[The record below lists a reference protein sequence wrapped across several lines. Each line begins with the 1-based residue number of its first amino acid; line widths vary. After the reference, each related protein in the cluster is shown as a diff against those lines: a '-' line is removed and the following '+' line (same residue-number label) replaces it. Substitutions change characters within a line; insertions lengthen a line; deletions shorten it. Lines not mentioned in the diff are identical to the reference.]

1 MRGSVFGTRR
11 ERVLRKHTR
20 RAVKAAFAVALGVA
34 LILGFTVSSGQSAPP
49 TISLGTKNFTEV
61 FILGQLY
68 KQALQAKGYKVSYHE
83 NIGST
88 EITDT
93 ALTSGKINMYSE
105 YTGIIVSVVG
115 HVNAPQ
121 KSAQATYNR
130 AKKIEEK
137 RGFTLFAKTP
147 FYDVDAMGV
156 PTSTAKK
163 YGLRTVAD
171 LKKVPSLSVCGF
183 PEFQTR
189 YSGLVG
195 LRKAYGITKVK
206 FVPLAGI
213 SVYAA
218 MDAGKCKVGD
228 VFTTDPQLLPGPAA
242 PGTAGQ
248 HGKYTVLRDTK
259 NIFGFQNAV
268 PVVSKK
274 LAAALGPKFRRTV
287 DAVSAKLTLR
297 AMGTMNKAVAIDKQ
311 SPKAVADAFLKAN
324 GLK

>member
-1 MRGSVFGTRR
+1 VVSS
-11 ERVLRKHTR
+11 KHTR
-20 RAVKAAFAVALGVA
+20 RGLNAAIAVALGVA
-34 LILGFTVSSGQSAPP
+34 LLLGVARQAQSAGP

-61 FILGQLY
+61 YILGQLY
-68 KQALQAKGYKVSYHE
+68 KQALEAKGYKVSYHE

-88 EITDT
+88 EITDA
-93 ALTSGKINMYSE
+93 ALTSGKINMYAE

-121 KSAQATYNR
+121 KSARATYLK
-130 AKKIEEK
+130 AKAIEEK
-137 RGFTLFAKTP
+137 RGFTLFNKTP
-147 FYDVDAMGV
+147 FYDVDAVGV
-156 PTSTAKK
+156 LTSTAKK
-163 YGLRTVAD
+163 YGLHTVAD
-171 LKKVPSLSVCGF
+171 LKKVPGLSVCGF

-195 LRKAYGITKVK
+195 MRRAYGVTKVK

-218 MDAGKCKVGD
+218 MDAGKCKAGD
-228 VFTTDPQLLPGPAA
+228 VFTTDPQLLVGPAGA
-242 PGTAGQ
+242 GKPGT
-248 HGKYTVLRDTK
+248 HGKYTVLSDPK
-259 NIFGFQNAV
+259 NIFGFQNSV

-287 DAVSAKLTLR
+287 DAVSATLTLR
-297 AMGTMNKAVAIDKQ
+297 AIGTMNRAVAIDKQ
-311 SPKAVADAFLKAN
+311 SPKAVASIFLKAN